1 MPRKRKP
8 QYVYEV
14 ERQMNNLQWITEA
27 FFRSE
32 SEAKRLAEILEQ
44 EYPAKSL
51 VTKPFRVNKHEI
63 KKIEEFENNS

>member
-1 MPRKRKP
+1 MSRKRKP

-32 SEAKRLAEILEQ
+32 MEANRLTEILEQ
-44 EYPAKSL
+44 EYPPKSF
-51 VTKPFRVNKHEI
+51 VTKPFRVNRHEI